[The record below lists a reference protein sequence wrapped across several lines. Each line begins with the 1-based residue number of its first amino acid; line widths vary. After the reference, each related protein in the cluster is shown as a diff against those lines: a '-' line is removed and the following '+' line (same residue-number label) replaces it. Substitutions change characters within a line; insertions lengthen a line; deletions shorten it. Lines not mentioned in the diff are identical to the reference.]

1 MIRIGYFTA
10 ARRHIARYREVAN
23 ILSRH
28 GFGLVL
34 DRLGLYR
41 FVPFPRRVFRL
52 SPSGRAPL
60 PPPERLRLAL
70 EELGPTAVKFGQ
82 MLSTRPDLLPPQFI
96 RELEKLQDAVPP
108 FSQAEVRALVEAEL
122 GIRPEEIF
130 AAFEPEPLAA
140 ASLAQ
145 VHQAKLW
152 GGEEVVVKIQRPG
165 VEQKIETDLEILRE
179 LAQFTERHSDWGK
192 LYRPTEI
199 VEEFAHTVHEE
210 LDFKNEG
217 RNIEQFRRNFADD
230 PSVYIPKVY
239 WKYTSRRILILER
252 LQGIKISNLD
262 QLEASG
268 LDRRTIAANLARAIL
283 RQILIHGFF
292 HADPHPGNILVTGD
306 GTIVF
311 MDFGMVGCLDEDMK
325 RKLVEIVR
333 ALEYR
338 DVDRI
343 AQGLLEIGLVPLQ
356 IELRAL
362 RYDIARL
369 LRRYYNVPL
378 SQIPIGQCLNEA
390 FSLAY
395 KYQVRIPPELV
406 RLARTLVIL
415 ESVTMQLDP
424 ELSIVDVAEPFGREL
439 LRQRFSSRRLRESFT
454 RSFAELATLVE
465 TLPWGINQLTRLLE
479 NGELRLRLEPVT
491 QQPPPRE
498 NLGSRLALA
507 LVTAAGIFGS
517 VLLIQIDKGPALWG
531 MSIFGLIGLAAS
543 ALLALWLVAL
553 IALSRRP

>member
-1 MIRIGYFTA
+1 M
-10 ARRHIARYREVAN
+10 
-23 ILSRH
+23 
-28 GFGLVL
+28 
-34 DRLGLYR
+34 
-41 FVPFPRRVFRL
+41 
-52 SPSGRAPL
+52 

-70 EELGPTAVKFGQ
+70 EELGPTAVKLGQ

-96 RELEKLQDAVPP
+96 GELEKLQDAVPP
-108 FSQAEVRALVEAEL
+108 FSQAEVQALVKAEL
-122 GIRPEEIF
+122 GVLPEEIF

-145 VHQAKLW
+145 VHQARLW

-199 VEEFAHTVHEE
+199 VEEFARTVHEE

-239 WKYTSRRILILER
+239 WEYTSRRILVLER
-252 LQGIKISNLD
+252 LQGIKISHFD

-268 LDRRTIAANLARAIL
+268 LDRRIIATNLARAIL

-311 MDFGMVGCLDEDMK
+311 MDFGMVGYLDEYMK

-333 ALEYR
+333 ALVYR

-343 AQGLLEIGLVPLQ
+343 AQGLLEIGLVPFQ
-356 IELRAL
+356 IDLRAL

-378 SQIPIGQCLNEA
+378 SQIPIGECLNEA

-395 KYQVRIPPELV
+395 KYRVRIPPDLV

-424 ELSIVDVAEPFGREL
+424 ELSIVDVAEPFAREL
-439 LRQRFSSRRLRESFT
+439 LRQRFSSRRLRESLT

-479 NGELRLRLEPVT
+479 NGELRLRLEPAT

-507 LVTAAGIFGS
+507 LVTAASIFGS

-553 IALSRRP
+553 IAFSRPS